1 MSKDNEQKK
10 FDSNVKALTEMP
22 DWEFCLV
29 FRDGMGDACSG
40 ANYSGVYYSEHEI
53 ATAYR
58 AKWPDAD
65 PLF

>member
-10 FDSNVKALTEMP
+10 FDSNVRALTEMP

-29 FRDGMGDACSG
+29 FRDGIGDACAG
-40 ANYSGVYYSEHEI
+40 ANYNGVYYSEVEI
-53 ATAYR
+53 AAAYR